1 MSKRPIL
8 DVFDAI
14 DALRQSV
21 ETLTEHD
28 PVHDR
33 IALVAAFKALKRCRG
48 GGNFNPDARREIN
61 SAFRL
66 VAAAL
71 RIDVDAIENAER
83 AA

>member
-1 MSKRPIL
+1 MSRRPIL

-14 DALRQSV
+14 DTLRQSV
-21 ETLTEHD
+21 ETLTEAD
-28 PVHDR
+28 SVADR
-33 IALVAAFKALKRCRG
+33 IALVAAYRALKRCRG

-71 RIDVDAIENAER
+71 RIDADAIENAER